1 MRNFAKMHLEMI
13 FFTPRIEYN
22 AKIILI
28 NRVIYF
34 SLISKRYAK
43 YELQNKY
50 EKMYENFSSN

>member
-1 MRNFAKMHLEMI
+1 MI